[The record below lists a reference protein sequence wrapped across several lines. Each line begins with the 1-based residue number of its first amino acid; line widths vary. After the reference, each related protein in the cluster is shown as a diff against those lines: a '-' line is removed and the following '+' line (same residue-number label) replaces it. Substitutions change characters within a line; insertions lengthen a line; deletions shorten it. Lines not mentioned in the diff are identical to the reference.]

1 MSARRDE
8 VHMTN
13 PTFRSWNTP
22 NEHLGLRGIA
32 NRAGISVSVLPNG
45 CVFAIEH
52 RNADRAIL
60 VNQLLASPVEG
71 GIARIFVRIG
81 GSKPLIAEVVGPRA
95 HVRVGSRRSRRV
107 GRRMAACATARR

>member
-1 MSARRDE
+1 
-8 VHMTN
+8 MTN
-13 PTFRSWNTP
+13 PIVRSWNTP

-60 VNQLLASPVEG
+60 VNQLLLRRLSKAASPESSC
-71 GIARIFVRIG
+71 A
-81 GSKPLIAEVVGPRA
+81 SAA
-95 HVRVGSRRSRRV
+95 RSR
-107 GRRMAACATARR
+107 